1 MFKLLHKN
9 PDPVLREMHRKYRNT
24 LNRAIGRAKQNYYN
38 KLFIDNKSRPDKLW
52 NAIRELTHIK
62 PCKSTIPNNLNTEN
76 GVIHNHERMAE
87 LFNDF
92 FINVGKNLADAIKPI
107 ESQQSQ
113 SVSSAPS
120 SLKSFYISSTTEDE
134 VAALISSLSNK
145 KAKRVGDID
154 TFYVKISKHIISPL
168 LCKLF
173 NFAITQGIYPN
184 ALKLAE
190 VIPIYKKGD
199 VNNVNNYRPISILS
213 QFNKIF
219 EKLISCRLT
228 QFLEKFNLLSDHQFG
243 FRKNYSTAYAINNIY
258 DKIIKNIDKD
268 QFSCC
273 LFLDLSKA
281 FDTVDHNIL
290 LFKMNKHF
298 GIRGIALDLFA
309 SYLNNRR
316 QYTKIYDAKSEEKTI
331 TCGVPQGSCLGPT
344 LFLMYINDLPLASDF
359 GVTIFADDTFSLLAD
374 SNLNNLE
381 NRVNHQLH
389 KIDYWLRKNKL
400 SLNFVKTNYMI
411 INKQPRTKVDCE
423 FNLHIN
429 DYTISRVNK
438 VKYLGVLLHDELTW
452 SSHISHLS
460 LQLARYSG
468 LFYKLRPFASKET
481 LSMLY
486 YSLVYSR
493 LHYGISAWGTASEV
507 KLKQLRVR
515 LNTILRIIGKKDHNT
530 PITELYQH
538 LNFLVLQMRGD
549 EHAARERISCGPR
562 TFWRDQYF

>member
-62 PCKSTIPNNLNTEN
+62 PCKSTIPNNLNAEN

-92 FINVGKNLADAIKPI
+92 FINAGKNQADAIKPI

-113 SVSSAPS
+113 SISSAPS
-120 SLKSFYISSTTEDE
+120 SLKSFYISPTTEDE

-173 NFAITQGIYPN
+173 NLAITQGIYPN

-199 VNNVNNYRPISILS
+199 VNNINNYRPVSILS

-219 EKLISCRLT
+219 
-228 QFLEKFNLLSDHQFG
+228 EKFNLLSDHQFG
-243 FRKNYSTAYAINNIY
+243 FRKKYSTAHAINNIY

-281 FDTVDHNIL
+281 FHTVDHSIL
-290 LFKMNKHF
+290 LFKMNKYF

-316 QYTKIYDAKSEEKTI
+316 QYTKIYAAKSEEKTI

-359 GVTIFADDTFSLLAD
+359 GVTIFADDTFLLLAN

-400 SLNFVKTNYMI
+400 SLNYVKTNYMI

-429 DYTISRVNK
+429 DYTVSRVNK
-438 VKYLGVLLHDELTW
+438 LKYLGVLLDDDLTW

-468 LFYKLRPFASKET
+468 LFFNYDHLLLRKP
-481 LSMLY
+481 
-486 YSLVYSR
+486 
-493 LHYGISAWGTASEV
+493 
-507 KLKQLRVR
+507 
-515 LNTILRIIGKKDHNT
+515 
-530 PITELYQH
+530 
-538 LNFLVLQMRGD
+538 
-549 EHAARERISCGPR
+549 
-562 TFWRDQYF
+562 

>member
-1 MFKLLHKN
+1 MLQLK
-9 PDPVLREMHRKYRNT
+9 
-24 LNRAIGRAKQNYYN
+24 G
-38 KLFIDNKSRPDKLW
+38 
-52 NAIRELTHIK
+52 
-62 PCKSTIPNNLNTEN
+62 
-76 GVIHNHERMAE
+76 
-87 LFNDF
+87 
-92 FINVGKNLADAIKPI
+92 LA
-107 ESQQSQ
+107 S
-113 SVSSAPS
+113 
-120 SLKSFYISSTTEDE
+120 
-134 VAALISSLSNK
+134 
-145 KAKRVGDID
+145 
-154 TFYVKISKHIISPL
+154 
-168 LCKLF
+168 
-173 NFAITQGIYPN
+173 
-184 ALKLAE
+184 
-190 VIPIYKKGD
+190 
-199 VNNVNNYRPISILS
+199 
-213 QFNKIF
+213 
-219 EKLISCRLT
+219 ISCKLT

-243 FRKNYSTAYAINNIY
+243 FRKKYSTAYAINNIY
-258 DKIIKNIDKD
+258 DKIIKNVDKD

-273 LFLDLSKA
+273 LFLDLSKV
-281 FDTVDHNIL
+281 FDTVDHSIL
-290 LFKMNKHF
+290 LFKMNKYF

-316 QYTKIYDAKSEEKTI
+316 QYTKIYAAKSEEKTI

-359 GVTIFADDTFSLLAD
+359 GVTIFADDTCLLLAD
-374 SNLNNLE
+374 GNLNNLE

-400 SLNFVKTNYMI
+400 SLNYVKTNYMI

-429 DYTISRVNK
+429 DYTVSRGNK
-438 VKYLGVLLHDELTW
+438 VKYLGVLLDDDLTW

-493 LHYGISAWGTASEV
+493 IHYGISAWGTASEV

-515 LNTILRIIGKKDHNT
+515 LNTILRITGKKDYNT

-538 LNFLVLQMRGD
+538 LNFLVLDDIYKLELAKIMYLLHHNDLPPVLNNSFTKLKSIHSHDTRQLDKNVYFLPRVNKSFAKNLLAFRGTKIWSTID
-549 EHAARERISCGPR
+549 PTIKSMPWVSFKKKLKLKLLDNYNC
-562 TFWRDQYF
+562 

>member
-24 LNRAIGRAKQNYYN
+24 LNRAIGRAKENYYN
-38 KLFIDNKSRPDKLW
+38 KLFIDNKSRPDKLR

-62 PCKSTIPNNLNTEN
+62 PCKSTILHNLNTEN

-107 ESQQSQ
+107 ESQQSI
-113 SVSSAPS
+113 SSAPS
-120 SLKSFYISSTTEDE
+120 SLKSFYISPTTKDE

-154 TFYVKISKHIISPL
+154 TLYVKISKHIISPL

-173 NFAITQGIYPN
+173 NLTITQGIYPN
-184 ALKLAE
+184 AFKLAE
-190 VIPIYKKGD
+190 VMPIYKKGD
-199 VNNVNNYRPISILS
+199 VNNINNYRPISILS

-243 FRKNYSTAYAINNIY
+243 FRKKYSTAYAINNIY

-290 LFKMNKHF
+290 LFKMNEYF

-359 GVTIFADDTFSLLAD
+359 GVTIFADDTFLLLTD

-400 SLNFVKTNYMI
+400 SLNYVKTNYMI

-438 VKYLGVLLHDELTW
+438 VKYLGVLLDDDLTW

-493 LHYGISAWGTASEV
+493 IHYGISAWGTASEV

-515 LNTILRIIGKKDHNT
+515 LNTILRIIGKKDST
-530 PITELYQH
+530 P
-538 LNFLVLQMRGD
+538 
-549 EHAARERISCGPR
+549 S
-562 TFWRDQYF
+562 